1 MKLTDKSTT
10 RFPLALI
17 AIASSTLAAQ
27 DTTTTF
33 DNGLE
38 GWSVSGRETIDE
50 GGGNPGENLHAI
62 MVDVFGA
69 DTRNSTNVNFLGDYN
84 RFGGSIELSI
94 DIKVNMID
102 FFGTIVSR
110 ELVVDLRD
118 FDKPNGFTWASAWY
132 SLGVLDSRVNNEWVT
147 YSIIIEDTTS
157 LDLPA
162 GWRGSGAE
170 DPDTFEPILPEGRTF
185 ASVLESIDQITFT
198 TFVPGFFF
206 GFTNFDIQVD
216 NITIRAIGE
225 PCLADLNNDG
235 ELNFFDV
242 SAFLEGFTR
251 QDPAVDFDG
260 NGEFN
265 FFDVSAFLTAFA
277 AGCP

>member
-1 MKLTDKSTT
+1 MKTSIATILSLTTIALASTT
-10 RFPLALI
+10 LLAG
-17 AIASSTLAAQ
+17 

-38 GWSVSGRETIDE
+38 GWSISGRTDIDPT
-50 GGGNPGENLHAI
+50 GGFPDANLHGI
-62 MVDVFGA
+62 LIDVFGA
-69 DTRNSTNVNFLGDYN
+69 DTRNRTNADFLGDYN

-94 DIKVNMID
+94 DIKVNSID
-102 FFGTIVSR
+102 FSGSEVPR

-118 FDKPNGFTWASAWY
+118 FDQPNGFTWASVWF
-132 SLGVLDSRVNNEWVT
+132 SLGILNTDPLGGWVT
-147 YSIIIEDTTS
+147 YSIIIDDTTS

-162 GWRGSGAE
+162 GWRGSGDE
-170 DPDTFEPILPEGRTF
+170 DPNTFEPILPEGRTF
-185 ASVLESIDQITFT
+185 ASVLEGVDEITFT

-216 NITIRAIGE
+216 NITIRSLANSC
-225 PCLADLNNDG
+225 PADLTGDG

-242 SAFLEGFTR
+242 SAFLSAFTAMN
-251 QDPAVDFDG
+251 PVADFTDDG
-260 NGEFN
+260 QFN
-265 FFDVSAFLTAFA
+265 FFDVSAFLNAFA